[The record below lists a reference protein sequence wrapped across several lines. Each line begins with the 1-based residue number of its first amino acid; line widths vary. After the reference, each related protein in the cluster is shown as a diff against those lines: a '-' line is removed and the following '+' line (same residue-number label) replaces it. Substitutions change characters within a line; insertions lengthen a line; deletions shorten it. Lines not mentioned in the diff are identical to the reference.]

1 MLKNVDAVLFDCGET
16 LVTLKPSR
24 EEIFVRAAKSI
35 GVDLRQESVRR
46 AYQLVDFGNK
56 YSSVNVRERN
66 DFYRTY
72 NRQLCDALGIAVCF
86 EELHPTLS
94 ALFERETQWALVDGA
109 QELLAELDRRK
120 LKLGLVAN
128 WDRNLGALAEGLG
141 VRHYFDIVV
150 PSEEVGVEKPDP
162 GIFRIAL
169 DQLRMSRSPER
180 VLYVGN
186 EYRADVIG
194 SRSAGLTPVLIDCPD
209 LYPHADCLRFRSLR
223 DFQQA
228 IM

>member
-24 EEIFVRAAKSI
+24 EEIFVRGARSI
-35 GVDLRQESVRR
+35 GVDLTEESVRR

-56 YSSVNVRERN
+56 YSSVSVRDKN

-72 NRQLCDALGIAVCF
+72 NSQLCDALGIAVCF

-94 ALFERETQWALVDGA
+94 ALFESETQWVLVDGA
-109 QELLAELDRRK
+109 QELLAELKRREI
-120 LKLGLVAN
+120 KLGLVAN
-128 WDRNLGALAEGLG
+128 WDRNLASLAERLG
-141 VRHYFDIVV
+141 VRHYFDLVLASV
-150 PSEEVGVEKPDP
+150 EVGVEKPDP

-169 DQLRMSRSPER
+169 ERLSLSHLPAR

-194 SRSAGLTPVLIDCPD
+194 SRSAGLTPVLIDRANM
-209 LYPHADCLRFRSLR
+209 YPHADCLRFGSLK
-223 DFQQA
+223 DWHCCL
-228 IM
+228 